1 MLTLIYLLAISAE
14 AMTGALAAGRRNMDI
29 FGVSVIAFLTALGGG
44 TVRDI
49 LLGRYP
55 IAWTQH
61 PEYVAL
67 VIASGIAAVLI
78 SRHMKRLNR
87 LFMFLD
93 ALGLIAFTIIGC
105 DVALAMNYHPLIV
118 LLSGMITGIAGG
130 ILRDMLCN
138 RVPIVFLR
146 ELYASVSMLV
156 GLLYIGLFTLKI
168 DHDLNVAACF
178 ALGLLLRLTALK
190 RGWRLPA
197 FNYRHD
203 MH

>member
-105 DVALAMNYHPLIV
+105 DVALEMNYHPLIV

-138 RVPIVFLR
+138 RVPIVFFARTLR
-146 ELYASVSMLV
+146 QRLDAGWLTVYRP
-156 GLLYIGLFTLKI
+156 IHTQ
-168 DHDLNVAACF
+168 DRPRPQRRR
-178 ALGLLLRLTALK
+178 LLRPWPTTATH
-190 RGWRLPA
+190 RPQTRLATPSI
-197 FNYRHD
+197 
-203 MH
+203 